1 MPSNTAPSDRESVR
15 LGYLLKQAHRQFTE
29 QVTKALAPLGI
40 GTREWAALLCLD
52 DERNLSQ
59 GAVAQLLGIDRT
71 TMVALVDA
79 LQQKGLVAR
88 EPDPADRR
96 RNRVVLTAEGR
107 RVMEQGAELADDVE
121 RRFLAALSPADARQ
135 LKSALEVVLAPP
147 P

>member
-1 MPSNTAPSDRESVR
+1 VR
-15 LGYLLKQAHRQFTE
+15 LGYLLKQAHLRFTE

-59 GAVAQLLGIDRT
+59 GAVAQRLGIDRT

-88 EPDPADRR
+88 EPDPGDRR
-96 RNRVVLTAEGR
+96 RNRVVLTPEGR
-107 RVMEQGAELADDVE
+107 RMMEQGAQLADDVE
-121 RRFLAALSPADARQ
+121 RRFLVTLSPADAQQ
-135 LKSALEVVLAPP
+135 LKSALQAVLSPP

>member
-1 MPSNTAPSDRESVR
+1 VPSNTTPADGETVR
-15 LGYLLKQAHRQFTE
+15 LGHLLKQAHHQFME
-29 QVTKALAPLGI
+29 QATKALAPLGI

-59 GAVAQLLGIDRT
+59 GAVAQRLGVDRT

-96 RNRVVLTAEGR
+96 KNRVVLTPEGR
-107 RVMEQGAELADDVE
+107 RLTEQGAELADEVE
-121 RRFLAALSPADARQ
+121 RRFLAALSPTQAQQ
-135 LKSALEVVLAPP
+135 LKSSLQVLLAPGS
-147 P
+147 